1 MSSSSLRVLIG
12 EDESV
17 TALGL
22 EQDLKS
28 LGHTVIGIAA
38 DGATAVSM
46 ARTLSPD
53 MVILDVRMPHL
64 SGLEAA
70 EQIHDER
77 PVPILIITAYSD
89 ADTVGRAVGAP
100 IFHYLVKPV
109 SAAQL
114 SAAVAVTSARHEEW
128 LEQRK
133 ESNDLRRRL
142 DDRKVIERA
151 KGILMER
158 EGITENAAYKVLQ
171 RTSQSR
177 NMTMADLSRSLLAA
191 EELMKTSPRGG
202 GSSGPRGTA
211 EAPGKP

>member
-1 MSSSSLRVLIG
+1 MPSRSLRVLIG

-38 DGATAVSM
+38 DGETAVSM

-53 MVILDVRMPHL
+53 LVLLDVRMPHL
-64 SGLEAA
+64 SGLDAA
-70 EQIHDER
+70 TRIHEER
-77 PVPILIITAYSD
+77 PVPIIIITAYSD
-89 ADTVGRAVGAP
+89 AETVGEAVGAP

-114 SAAVAVTSARHEEW
+114 GAAIAVTIARHDEW
-128 LEQRK
+128 ISERK
-133 ESNDLRRRL
+133 ESHDLRRRL
-142 DDRKVIERA
+142 DDRKIIERA

-158 EGITENAAYKVLQ
+158 EGISESAAYRVLQ

-177 NMTMADLSRSLLAA
+177 NMTMADLARSLLAA
-191 EELMKTSPRGG
+191 EDLIKTGPPRPSTGG
-202 GSSGPRGTA
+202 ARGAA
-211 EAPGKP
+211 EPGRKL